1 MQLPHCKSHFYYN
14 LLILTKLEMM
24 IRTIVKNL
32 PGSNSDKVATT
43 RFIIEAGIEV
53 QFKNVAETFQKSL
66 HQCLYLQV

>member
-1 MQLPHCKSHFYYN
+1 
-14 LLILTKLEMM
+14 MM